1 MVKFLIFSQSNYPL
15 KTIIKG
21 DSVVILLKK
30 QADDINDIFQNQK
43 LSITKLKVQI
53 KLKDS
58 LLNIKDSLINVKEN
72 NSNLMGFYDSLQKRL
87 DLLEHFIY
95 DASIRNTWIY
105 YSWDDS
111 LIYSVDLSQFYVR
124 KNDLTGDIHFHKA
137 DEPIDPYNEKES
149 PHIGWVRD
157 ILKPK
162 RPRVTLVPIKL

>member
-30 QADDINDIFQNQK
+30 QADEINDIFQTQRT
-43 LSITKLKVQI
+43 SIADLKEQV
-53 KLKDS
+53 KFKDS
-58 LLNIKDSLINVKEN
+58 LLNIQDSLLSIKEKN
-72 NSNLMGFYDSLQKRL
+72 ANLMGFYDSLQKRL
-87 DLLEHFIY
+87 DLLENFIY

-111 LIYSVDLSQFYVR
+111 LIYSVDLSQYYVR
-124 KNDLTGDIHFHKA
+124 KHDFSGDIFFHKSE
-137 DEPIDPYNEKES
+137 EPIDPHKEQES
-149 PHIGWVRD
+149 PHKGWERD

-162 RPRVTLVPIKL
+162 RPRVSLVPIKL